1 MNITG
6 PIHNAILL
14 SSKEL
19 QSLSRIKVLY
29 GTSQWKRTWRGNGL
43 VPDDLFVKLRD
54 EYTRRQT
61 FLQLEWKET
70 FVSIDDLAKYGFFY
84 FGESDKVQCIFCL
97 GVLGTWTEGDAVFSE
112 HLRHFPS
119 CPFMLNLPVGNIPID
134 PGFST
139 TVVRFSDEQRNT
151 AVENSTIALQY
162 GNYSADKSPVYIRF
176 ASFTARFA
184 SFEKWPESIPVD
196 KELLTNAGFFYVEK
210 NDSVQCFHCGGMLR
224 KWSESTEPWV
234 EHKKWFPKCNY
245 LLKIDSL
252 NIFADLVRTKKVDL
266 DTRSISENDKK
277 RIIAKLNHSSFREK
291 RKRKKRDRGDFD
303 EEGKMDLEEN
313 DDDDDPMDR
322 KCKICL
328 VKEIELCFLPCAH
341 VVSCMSCAA
350 DLKAC
355 PICRRVFDTCLKIY
369 MC

>member
-19 QSLSRIKVLY
+19 QTLSRIKVLY
-29 GTSQWKRTWRGNGL
+29 GTSQWKRSWRGNG
-43 VPDDLFVKLRD
+43 VIPDDLFTRLRD

-61 FLQLEWKET
+61 FLQLDWKET

-84 FGESDKVQCIFCL
+84 FGESDKCQCIFCF
-97 GVLGTWTEGDAVFSE
+97 GILGTWTEGDVVFSE

-134 PGFST
+134 PGFAT
-139 TVVRFSDEQRNT
+139 KVVRLSDEQRNT
-151 AVENSTIALQY
+151 SIENSTIALQY

-184 SFEKWPESIPVD
+184 TFEKWPESIPVD
-196 KELLTNAGFFYVEK
+196 KELLTNAGFFYLEK
-210 NDSVQCFHCGGMLR
+210 NDSVQCFHCGGSLR
-224 KWSESTEPWV
+224 KWSESTEPWL
-234 EHKKWFPKCNY
+234 EHKRWFPRCNY
-245 LLKIDSL
+245 LLKIHSL
-252 NIFADLVRTKKVDL
+252 NIFAELVKAKKIDLNTRTVTEED
-266 DTRSISENDKK
+266 EK
-277 RIIAKLNHSSFREK
+277 RILSRLSSIREK
-291 RKRKKRDRGDFD
+291 IQQTKNKKRKKQDCEDGSEREMDF
-303 EEGKMDLEEN
+303 EET
-313 DDDDDPMDR
+313 DDGIDR

-328 VKEIELCFLPCAH
+328 VREIELCFFPCAH

-350 DLKAC
+350 ELKQC
-355 PICRRVFDTCLKIY
+355 PICRRTFDTCVKIY